1 MYKEDP
7 TVLHSGRV
15 PSVDFSMD
23 RNSRGWQLSFIAAPQ
38 PVYVFDQPTH
48 VQSWPASI
56 GGGRSINLG
65 RRNSSG
71 REYKTGGGRPLIYFS
86 LSIFF
91 LLQLNAAR
99 FQNSMRPRY
108 RLLNARRK
116 HFNDC
121 YTYQLREYS
130 KKCFPLLISC
140 NEIFG
145 YGGQIY
151 CISHSL

>member
-1 MYKEDP
+1 M
-7 TVLHSGRV
+7 
-15 PSVDFSMD
+15 
-23 RNSRGWQLSFIAAPQ
+23 AAN
-38 PVYVFDQPTH
+38 
-48 VQSWPASI
+48 I
-56 GGGRSINLG
+56 KLGGG
-65 RRNSSG
+65 
-71 REYKTGGGRPLIYFS
+71 GGGLNLF
-86 LSIFF
+86 LVADFF

-116 HFNDC
+116 HYNDC
-121 YTYQLREYS
+121 YTYQLQEYS

-151 CISHSL
+151 CISYFLVTMEQKNVIQSVLSHS